1 MIDLMHYV
9 EGLGYDVA
17 HIKTDSIKIPIGD
30 VANDNQLAAETK
42 KIVELVTDFGKKY
55 GYDFEHEK
63 TYSKMTLVNDAVYI
77 AKVGWAPNP
86 KKIGKWEA
94 TGAQFQVP
102 FVFKTLFSK
111 EPIVFRD
118 KCVEKH
124 VQKGLMHLDFDSVG
138 PMHNDTGDLHFVGKA
153 GLFSP
158 MKPGSG
164 GGLLVRV
171 IDDKIHAVQGTKGWL
186 WMESEMVQDLSL
198 EKDIDTSYFTTLV
211 DEAVTALKKHGD
223 VEAFLDEGY
232 NDEEEF
238 EPFNPQGHF
247 HIQEP
252 EDEAA

>member
-1 MIDLMHYV
+1 
-9 EGLGYDVA
+9 
-17 HIKTDSIKIPIGD
+17 
-30 VANDNQLAAETK
+30 
-42 KIVELVTDFGKKY
+42 
-55 GYDFEHEK
+55 
-63 TYSKMTLVNDAVYI
+63 
-77 AKVGWAPNP
+77 
-86 KKIGKWEA
+86 
-94 TGAQFQVP
+94 
-102 FVFKTLFSK
+102 VFKTLFSK